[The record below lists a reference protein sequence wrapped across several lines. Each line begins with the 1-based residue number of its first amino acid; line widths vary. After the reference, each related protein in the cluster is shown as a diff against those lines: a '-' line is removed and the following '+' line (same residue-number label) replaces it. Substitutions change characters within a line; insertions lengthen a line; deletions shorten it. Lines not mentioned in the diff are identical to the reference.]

1 MNKFHT
7 KQQAETENISS
18 SGIHYLYPQRQDRR
32 PHKKRIVVGYAPAAI
47 CFFIRL
53 PYYDWAI

>member
-1 MNKFHT
+1 MAYTICILSDKIAT
-7 KQQAETENISS
+7 
-18 SGIHYLYPQRQDRR
+18 
-32 PHKKRIVVGYAPAAI
+32 PHKKRIAVGYAPAAI

>member
-18 SGIHYLYPQRQDRR
+18 SGIHYLYPQRQDSR
-32 PHKKRIVVGYAPAAI
+32 PPQVANDAHLQ
-47 CFFIRL
+47 RL
-53 PYYDWAI
+53 SRSLRWKI

>member
-32 PHKKRIVVGYAPAAI
+32 PPQKSES
-47 CFFIRL
+47 L
-53 PYYDWAI
+53 